1 MERTIFTKDHDMFR
15 DNFRK
20 WLEKEVVPFHEK
32 WEEQQQVPKEIW
44 RRAGELGFLCPSQA
58 EEYGGMG
65 ADFLYNAIIT
75 EEVAKAGTSGLALS
89 LHSDIIAPYI
99 EAFGSEAQKKKYL
112 PKAASGECILAIAMT
127 EPNTGSDLAAV
138 KTSAIKKGD
147 KWILNGSKTFISN
160 GQICDA
166 VIVVAKTDP
175 EAKHGGI
182 SLFIVDAGTKGFTK
196 GRNLKKIGM
205 HAQDTSELHFEDVEL
220 PTDALLG
227 DEGAGFYYLM
237 QKLQQERLVVA
248 IGAVAGCEAAIEGT
262 IKYCQERQ
270 AFGKPISKFQNTQ
283 FKLVEMST
291 ETEIARTFVDR
302 LLTEHVAGK
311 NIIKETCMAKYWTSD
326 LLNKVVNECLQLH
339 GGYGYMLEYPI
350 AKAYLDA
357 RVQTIYAGTNEIMK
371 TVIAKSMGI

>member
-1 MERTIFTKDHDMFR
+1 MERTIFTKEHDLFR
-15 DNFRK
+15 DQFRK

-32 WEEQQQVPKEIW
+32 WEEQQQVPREIW
-44 RRAGELGFLCPSQA
+44 RRAGELGFLCPSQS

-65 ADFLYNAIIT
+65 GDFLYNAIVT
-75 EEVAKAGTSGLALS
+75 EEVARAGTSGLALS

-99 EAFGSEAQKKKYL
+99 ETFGSEAQKKKYL

-127 EPNTGSDLAAV
+127 EPNTGSDLAGV
-138 KTSAIKKGD
+138 KTTAIKKGD
-147 KWILNGSKTFISN
+147 KWVLNGSKTFISN
-160 GQICDA
+160 GQLCDA

-175 EAKHGGI
+175 DAKHAGI
-182 SLFIVDAGTKGFTK
+182 SLFIVDTGTKGFSK

-205 HAQDTSELHFEDVEL
+205 HAQDTSELHFEDCEI
-220 PTDALLG
+220 PADGILG

-237 QKLQQERLVVA
+237 QKLQQERLVVG
-248 IGAVAGCEAAIEGT
+248 IGAVAGAEAALEGT

-283 FKLVEMST
+283 FKLAEMAT
-291 ETEIARTFVDR
+291 EIEIARTFVDR
-302 LLTEHVAGK
+302 LLVEHVKGA

-371 TVIAKSMGI
+371 TIIAKSMGI